1 MPRQVSQIAFEE
13 TRHSWHCSMLLP
25 SRGDEAAAASVIIR
39 VEDGLLG
46 EAVLASETVA
56 MSAGS

>member
-25 SRGDEAAAASVIIR
+25 SRGDEAAAASLIR

>member
-25 SRGDEAAAASVIIR
+25 SRGDEAAAASVIR